1 MIFVAQTNFIVST
14 LYYHLTLVRM
24 LIILMQGNRQKG
36 SHYWINCSEFK
47 FYFNNMESKL
57 IAKVKTSW
65 ACQTKERV
73 NPHSQ
78 LCAHKPRFRP
88 Y

>member
-1 MIFVAQTNFIVST
+1 MKFIAQTNFIVSV
-14 LYYHLTLVRM
+14 LYYHLILVRILFI
-24 LIILMQGNRQKG
+24 LIQRNRQNG
-36 SHYWINCSEFK
+36 SHYWMNYNEFK
-47 FYFNNMESKL
+47 FYFNKIDSKL
-57 IAKVKTSW
+57 IAKVKASW